1 MTDLTAA
8 LGDLAFAADV
18 VPALEARL
26 ANRELSWLDFNE
38 RVLALAE
45 DPAVPLLER
54 AKFVSIFATNLDEFY
69 QVRVASLRKQEVA
82 APTLLSP
89 DGLDATTQLRL
100 IGERVALLSLRHA
113 RYFTHELKPK
123 LARAGIRILRWRHLA
138 AEEQAQLSGRFVDE
152 VLPVLTPLAVDPS
165 HPFPFISNLS
175 LNLAVWLRDPAEREM
190 RFARVKVPAI
200 LSRFM
205 SLSGAAGLVPLED
218 VIAANL
224 EQLFPG
230 MEIVSRYPFRVT
242 RASDLDFDD
251 DDAEDLLRAI
261 EAELQRFR
269 TNPVVRLE
277 VARRMPGHL
286 VHLLTREL
294 RLDPVHVHRLGGV
307 LALGDLRS
315 IAALP
320 RSDLSYPAFV
330 PTLPPELVRDADGL
344 VDMLATLDE
353 GDVLVH
359 HPYDSFQG
367 TVQAFIEQAAADS
380 EVLAIKQTLYRTSGE
395 SPIVDALVAAARAGK
410 QVVVLIEI
418 KARFDET
425 ANIAWARTLEEAGC
439 HVVYGLIG
447 LKTHCKLAL
456 VVRRERDGLR
466 RYVHIGTGNYHPTT
480 ARLYEDVG
488 LLTADPTITA
498 AVSGLFNLLTG
509 YGRQASHD
517 SMMVAPFDLRSRL
530 LDLIR
535 AQADRAAAGEPARI
549 TMKMNSLV
557 DSEIVEALYAASGAG
572 VRIDLVVRGICVLR
586 PGVPGMSENI
596 RVASI
601 VGRFLEHSRIYR
613 FGPDGEDETWIG
625 SADLMPRNLDRRVE
639 ALVRL
644 EDPAHRAR
652 VGEIL
657 AVATDDG
664 RAWELDT
671 TGTWTRRESAAPA
684 LQPELVA
691 RAQAGIGIT

>member
-1 MTDLTAA
+1 MTDVTTE
-8 LGDLAFAADV
+8 LGDLATDAVAL
-18 VPALEARL
+18 PALERL

-45 DPAVPLLER
+45 DPALPLLER
-54 AKFVSIFATNLDEFY
+54 VKFVAIFGSNLDEFY

-100 IGERVALLSLRHA
+100 IGERVATLSLRHA
-113 RYFTHELKPK
+113 RFFTHELKPR
-123 LARAGIRILRWRHLA
+123 LARAGIRVLRWRHLSA
-138 AEEQAQLSGRFVDE
+138 DEQAELAARFVDE

-175 LNLAVWLRDPAEREM
+175 LNLAVWLRDPAERET

-200 LSRFM
+200 LSRFVKLADE
-205 SLSGAAGLVPLED
+205 SGLVPLED

-224 EQLFPG
+224 ELLFPG
-230 MEIVSRYPFRVT
+230 MEIASRYPFRVT
-242 RASDLDFDD
+242 RASDLEIDD

-261 EAELQRFR
+261 EAELQRHR

-286 VHLLTREL
+286 VHLLTHEL
-294 RLDPVHVHRLGGV
+294 RLDPLHVHRLGGF
-307 LALGDLRS
+307 LGLTDARTLTD
-315 IAALP
+315 AARP
-320 RSDLSYPAFV
+320 DLSYPAFV
-330 PTLPPELVRDADGL
+330 PAIPADLVRDADGL
-344 VDMLATLDE
+344 VDMLASLDE
-353 GDVLVH
+353 HDLLVH

-367 TVQAFIEQAAADS
+367 TVQAFIEQAAADRN
-380 EVLAIKQTLYRTSGE
+380 VLAIKMTVYRTSGE

-425 ANIAWARTLEEAGC
+425 ANIAWARQLEEAGC

-456 VVRRERDGLR
+456 VVRREPDGLR
-466 RYVHIGTGNYHPTT
+466 SYVHVGTGNYHPTT
-480 ARLYEDVG
+480 ARMYEDVG
-488 LLTADPTITA
+488 LLTADPVVTA
-498 AVSGLFNLLTG
+498 GVSGLFNLLTG
-509 YGRQASHD
+509 YARQAAVE
-517 SMMVAPFDLRSRL
+517 SMMIAPFDMRRRL
-530 LDLIR
+530 LALIR
-535 AQADRAAAGEPARI
+535 QQAKLAAAGKAAHI

-557 DSEIVEALYAASGAG
+557 DQEVVEALYTASGAG
-572 VRIDLVVRGICVLR
+572 VPIDLVVRGICVLR
-586 PGVPGMSENI
+586 PGVPGMSDRI
-596 RVASI
+596 RVVSV

-613 FGPDGEDETWIG
+613 FGTDGDDETWIG

-639 ALVRL
+639 ALVRIDDL
-644 EDPAHRAR
+644 SHRAR
-652 VGEIL
+652 LGEVM
-657 AVATDDG
+657 AMAMEDG
-664 RAWELDT
+664 RAWELDA
-671 TGTWTRRESAAPA
+671 TGTWNRREGGGPN
-684 LQPELVA
+684 LQDGLVA
-691 RAQAGIGIT
+691 RAGAGPAVA

>member
-1 MTDLTAA
+1 MTDLTAE

>member
-1 MTDLTAA
+1 MTDLTTE
-8 LGDLAFAADV
+8 LGDLALAADV

-54 AKFVSIFATNLDEFY
+54 TKFVAIFASNLDEFY

-100 IGERVALLSLRHA
+100 IGERVAALSLRHA
-113 RYFTHELKPK
+113 RFFTHELKPR
-123 LARAGIRILRWRHLA
+123 LARAGIRVLRWRHLSA
-138 AEEQAQLSGRFVDE
+138 DEQAELSGRFVDE

-200 LSRFM
+200 LPRFM
-205 SLSGAAGLVPLED
+205 GLSAGAGLVPLED

-261 EAELQRFR
+261 EAELQRYR

-294 RLDPVHVHRLGGV
+294 RLDPLHVHRLGGV
-307 LALGDLRS
+307 LALADLSS

-320 RSDLSYPAFV
+320 RSDLSYPSFV
-330 PTLPPELVRDADGL
+330 PTLPPELVRDADGR
-344 VDMLATLDE
+344 VDMFATLDE
-353 GDVLVH
+353 ADVLVH

-367 TVQAFIEQAAADS
+367 TVQALIEQAAADPD
-380 EVLAIKQTLYRTSGE
+380 VLAIKQTLYRTSGG

-418 KARFDET
+418 KARFDEI

-447 LKTHCKLAL
+447 LKTHCKLLL

-488 LLTADPTITA
+488 LLTADPDITA

-509 YGRQASHD
+509 YGRQASHEAL
-517 SMMVAPFDLRSRL
+517 MVAPFDVRSRL
-530 LDLIR
+530 LDLIG
-535 AQADRAAAGEPARI
+535 AQAERAAAGEPARI

-557 DSEIVEALYAASGAG
+557 DSEMVEALYAASGAG
-572 VRIDLVVRGICVLR
+572 VRVDLVVRGICALR

-596 RVASI
+596 RVVSV

-613 FGPDGEDETWIG
+613 FGPDGTDETWIG

-644 EDPAHRAR
+644 DDATHRAR
-652 VGEIL
+652 VGDIL
-657 AVATDDG
+657 QRATSDG
-664 RAWELDT
+664 RAWELDAN
-671 TGTWTRRESAAPA
+671 GTWARRGGDAPT
-684 LQPELVA
+684 LQEELVA
-691 RAQAGIGIT
+691 RAQAAVSTT

>member
-54 AKFVSIFATNLDEFY
+54 AKFVSIFATTLDEFY
-69 QVRVASLRKQEVA
+69 QVRVSSLRKQEVA

-456 VVRRERDGLR
+456 VVRRERDGLG
-466 RYVHIGTGNYHPTT
+466 RYVHVGTGNYHPTT

>member
-549 TMKMNSLV
+549 TMKMNSHV